1 MHRLMA
7 GVTIL
12 EHELSELRLLVERQT
27 GILLDCPNSA
37 LAAHVAEYLESH
49 ELESPAALVDRL
61 RASDQD
67 PHALPTFLDGVLNV
81 NTGFFRHPGAMNALA
96 RQVIPQLYARKSE
109 DGFCTLR
116 IWSAGCSTGEEA
128 YSIAMALCEALP
140 GGNGNSNGASNGNGR
155 DKSVASRNGGVAENG
170 VAACAGQSMKDWSIH
185 IVGSDLLP
193 SAIEVAE
200 RGLYPQSALTGLPP
214 AAIRACFSKIGS
226 PSGGQNSSQEGSQNS
241 SSTGST
247 SNGAASSGL
256 VSNGSARNG
265 SAQGSTNGAANGTN
279 GSTNVAHLLVK
290 PRLRSLVTFNTMNL
304 TKPVY
309 IGRFDCIFCME
320 VLPHLSRAQRI
331 ALLERLH
338 LYLEPGGYLFLRQTE
353 KLCAPNL
360 NFRSETF
367 DGYTFHR
374 KPLAASATSGRY
386 PLVVRIVYF
395 IYNRQMK
402 TVTATD
408 AKQRL
413 AALLDAAQREPVL
426 IRRQNRDVAV
436 IMSAEEYERI
446 RGMNNAELKRT
457 MDRIGAQAAARG
469 MTEEIL
475 ADILKD

>member
-1 MHRLMA
+1 MFVDPPGEGFMHRLMA

-37 LAAHVAEYLESH
+37 LAAHVAEYLETH
-49 ELESPAALVDRL
+49 ELESPAALMGRL

-67 PHALPTFLDGVLNV
+67 PSAFPAFLDGVLNA

-96 RQVIPQLYARKSE
+96 RQVVPQLYARKSD
-109 DGFCTLR
+109 DGPSTLR

-140 GGNGNSNGASNGNGR
+140 SGNGNGSSNGSGNKDAKEKG
-155 DKSVASRNGGVAENG
+155 SAGRNGGIAENG
-170 VAACAGQSMKDWSIH
+170 APACAGQGAKDWSIH

-226 PSGGQNSSQEGSQNS
+226 PNGTPQAASPEALQNGAT
-241 SSTGST
+241 TGSG
-247 SNGAASSGL
+247 NGSG
-256 VSNGSARNG
+256 NGSAAG
-265 SAQGSTNGAANGTN
+265 SGN
-279 GSTNVAHLLVK
+279 GSTTGLSGAHLLVK

-309 IGRFDCIFCME
+309 IGRFDCIFCMD
-320 VLPHLSRAQRI
+320 VLPHLSRVQRT
-331 ALLERLH
+331 ALMERLH
-338 LYLEPGGYLFLRQTE
+338 LYLEPGGYLFLSQTE

-374 KPLAASATSGRY
+374 KPLAASAAYGR
-386 PLVVRIVYF
+386 
-395 IYNRQMK
+395 
-402 TVTATD
+402 
-408 AKQRL
+408 
-413 AALLDAAQREPVL
+413 
-426 IRRQNRDVAV
+426 
-436 IMSAEEYERI
+436 
-446 RGMNNAELKRT
+446 
-457 MDRIGAQAAARG
+457 
-469 MTEEIL
+469 
-475 ADILKD
+475 

>member
-37 LAAHVAEYLESH
+37 LAAHVAEYLESQ
-49 ELESPAALVDRL
+49 ELESSAALMDRL

-67 PHALPTFLDGVLNV
+67 PSVLPTFLDGVLNV
-81 NTGFFRHPGAMNALA
+81 DTGFFRHPGALNALA
-96 RQVIPQLYARKSE
+96 RQVIPQLYARKSD

-140 GGNGNSNGASNGNGR
+140 AGNGNSNGASTGNGKE
-155 DKSVASRNGGVAENG
+155 KSVTARNGGIAESAVPASG
-170 VAACAGQSMKDWSIH
+170 ESMKDWSIH

-193 SAIEVAE
+193 SAIGVAE

-226 PSGGQNSSQEGSQNS
+226 ASGGQNGSQDASQNS
-241 SSTGST
+241 NSTGST
-247 SNGAASSGL
+247 GNGATSNGSL
-256 VSNGSARNG
+256 NNGSARNG
-265 SAQGSTNGAANGTN
+265 SAQGSANDSPNGTTGPTNG
-279 GSTNVAHLLVK
+279 AHLLVK

-309 IGRFDCIFCME
+309 IGRFDCIFCMD
-320 VLPHLSRAQRI
+320 VLPHLSRVQRT

-338 LYLEPGGYLFLRQTE
+338 LYLEPGGYLFLSQTE

-360 NFRSETF
+360 NFRPETF

-374 KPLAASATSGRY
+374 KPLAASAAYGR
-386 PLVVRIVYF
+386 
-395 IYNRQMK
+395 
-402 TVTATD
+402 
-408 AKQRL
+408 
-413 AALLDAAQREPVL
+413 
-426 IRRQNRDVAV
+426 
-436 IMSAEEYERI
+436 
-446 RGMNNAELKRT
+446 
-457 MDRIGAQAAARG
+457 
-469 MTEEIL
+469 
-475 ADILKD
+475 

>member
-49 ELESPAALVDRL
+49 ELESPAALLDRL
-61 RASDQD
+61 RASDRD
-67 PHALPTFLDGVLNV
+67 PSVLPAFLDGVLNV

-96 RQVIPQLYARKSE
+96 RQVIPQLYARKVD
-109 DGFCTLR
+109 DGPSTLR
-116 IWSAGCSTGEEA
+116 IWSAGCGTGEET

-140 GGNGNSNGASNGNGR
+140 GGNGNGSSSSNGSNNGSNNSNSSKDAR
-155 DKSVASRNGGVAENG
+155 ERNSSGKNGGIAESIAPG
-170 VAACAGQSMKDWSIH
+170 TGQGTKDWSIH

-214 AAIRACFSKIGS
+214 ASIRACFSKIG
-226 PSGGQNSSQEGSQNS
+226 N
-241 SSTGST
+241 
-247 SNGAASSGL
+247 SNGTQNGPQSGAQDVPPNGAMGL
-256 VSNGSARNG
+256 GNGSANG
-265 SAQGSTNGAANGTN
+265 SGNGSTNGTSG
-279 GSTNVAHLLVK
+279 VHLLVK

-309 IGRFDCIFCME
+309 IGRFDCIFCMD
-320 VLPHLSRAQRI
+320 VLPHLSRVQRT
-331 ALLERLH
+331 ALMERLH
-338 LYLEPGGYLFLRQTE
+338 LYLEPGGYLFLSQTE

-374 KPLAASATSGRY
+374 KPLAASAAYGR
-386 PLVVRIVYF
+386 
-395 IYNRQMK
+395 
-402 TVTATD
+402 
-408 AKQRL
+408 
-413 AALLDAAQREPVL
+413 
-426 IRRQNRDVAV
+426 
-436 IMSAEEYERI
+436 
-446 RGMNNAELKRT
+446 
-457 MDRIGAQAAARG
+457 
-469 MTEEIL
+469 
-475 ADILKD
+475 